1 MRQATEVVDEE
12 STSKLLVT
20 SRQQALLVK
29 HVNVQLY
36 RLIFD
41 RNMLTSVGPK
51 KPTPAFTKAGRK
63 LAILQL
69 VKSAIRSSHGL
80 TESFLQYRQPFRTAL
95 VALRALRI
103 QNSLQHPFGPHMHQ
117 FQVAVPDDQ
126 AQYTSCG
133 GQNYGML

>member
-1 MRQATEVVDEE
+1 VVDEE

-69 VKSAIRSSHGL
+69 VKSAI
-80 TESFLQYRQPFRTAL
+80 
-95 VALRALRI
+95 
-103 QNSLQHPFGPHMHQ
+103 Q
-117 FQVAVPDDQ
+117 FQLDVDTASPSSEAPTQ
-126 AQYTSCG
+126 
-133 GQNYGML
+133 